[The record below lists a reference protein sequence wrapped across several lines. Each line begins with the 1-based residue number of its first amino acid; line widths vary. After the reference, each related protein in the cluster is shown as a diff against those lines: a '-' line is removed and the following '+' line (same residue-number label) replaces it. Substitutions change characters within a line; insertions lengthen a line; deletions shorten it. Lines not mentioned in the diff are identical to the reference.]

1 MGNGKKCR
9 RRPSRRRTIRTPALL
24 VLFAG
29 GIACSSSSSSSDDP
43 SQSVCKD
50 GVTRPSWWGYASHCP
65 KLEPNYEE
73 VFDASRVRRLD
84 FKIDASVF
92 AKGQADLD
100 SLTAN
105 AGTDDLDG
113 MTQPIWMEAT
123 LGYDSKTWTGVA
135 VRWKGH
141 ASLVGAWSN
150 HIGKLS
156 LRVAMDE
163 LEDENPQL
171 ADQRFFGFKGF
182 TLGNAYKDDS
192 FIRDKTAA
200 DIFRAAGVP
209 APRGAFAQVYIDIGN
224 GPFYMGL
231 YTMIEREEDHM
242 LESQLGNDEGNLYK
256 PWGDAARW
264 PPIADSAVPL
274 RTTSVAEVETHFEK
288 QSNKETDWSDV
299 VAAINVL
306 HSDRSDAAAWRA
318 KLEAVFDVPA
328 FLKWLATNQT
338 MLDWD
343 AYGCMTH
350 NYYVYANPKN
360 GGRLMWLPWDLNE
373 ALADRKH
380 DGCVPGSVMLDEI
393 VSGSSSIGKE
403 WPLIKNILGDS
414 TYRQTYKGYL
424 QAVLDSAFASD
435 AVKTQMKADHDLVA
449 PYLDG
454 TVASENGAVKNG
466 LFTGWYT
473 YQTTT
478 AADFKTSLTR
488 TGDGASTA
496 DGLQVH
502 VDKRRAAVAAALAAA
517 E

>member
-1 MGNGKKCR
+1 MAW
-9 RRPSRRRTIRTPALL
+9 RPLLALCL
-24 VLFAG
+24 GTV
-29 GIACSSSSSSSDDP
+29 ACTSADGT
-43 SQSVCKD
+43 SVCND
-50 GVTRPSWWGYASHCP
+50 GVTRPSWWAHASHCP
-65 KLEPNYEE
+65 LAQADYDE
-73 VFDASRVRRLD
+73 VFDATRVRRLD

-92 AKGQADLD
+92 AQGQADLENLVD
-100 SLTAN
+100 N

-113 MTQPIWMEAT
+113 MTQPMWMEAT
-123 LGYDSKTWTGVA
+123 LGYGSQTWTGVG

-156 LRVAMDE
+156 MRVGMDTFKDASPE
-163 LEDENPQL
+163 L
-171 ADQRFFGFKGF
+171 ADQRFFGFEGF

-209 APRGAFAQVYIDIGN
+209 TPRGAFAQVYIDIGN

-231 YTMIEREEDHM
+231 YTMIEKVEDHM
-242 LESQLGNDEGNLYK
+242 LVSQLGNDWGNLYK

-264 PPIADSAVPL
+264 PPIAETAVPL
-274 RTTSVAEVETHFEK
+274 VTTSVAEIEAHFEK
-288 QSNKETDWSDV
+288 QTNTSTDWSDV
-299 VAAINVL
+299 VAAINIL
-306 HSDRSDAAAWRA
+306 HSDRTDAAAWRTR
-318 KLEAVFDVPA
+318 LEAVFDVPA
-328 FLKWLATNQT
+328 FLKWLAANQT

-350 NYYVYANPKN
+350 NYYVYANPNN
-360 GGRLMWLPWDLNE
+360 GGRFMWLPWDLNE

-380 DGCVPGSVMLDEI
+380 DGCVPGSVMMDEI
-393 VSGSSSIGKE
+393 VSGSASIGKA
-403 WPLIKNILGDS
+403 WPLIDYIVGDS
-414 TYRQTYKGYL
+414 TYRHAYKGYL
-424 QAVLDSAFASD
+424 RSVLDGAFEAS
-435 AVKTQMKADHDLVA
+435 AVKARMQADHDLVA

-473 YQTTT
+473 YQNAT
-478 AADFKTSLTR
+478 AADFKTSLAR
-488 TGDGASTA
+488 VGDGTSTA

-502 VDKRRAAVAAALAAA
+502 VDKRRAAVAAALAA